1 MINFSKNKLVE
12 EAQWAR
18 TDLVLKH
25 CPGDTPVLHEANL
38 RLYKAIEALEQ
49 EVKDLH
55 VVVSGD
61 KVPDAAKDT
70 HPYFKLY
77 RLEYHRHLATKKQM
91 SNANGEMQRKL
102 KKLEHAA
109 HSHSCLYLDC
119 STCNSEKYIAALE
132 SKYTEAVEA
141 LAFERIRVG
150 DLRRILGERL
160 DEVRP

>member
-25 CPGDTPVLHEANL
+25 CPGDTPVRHEANL

-49 EVKDLH
+49 EAKDLH

-91 SNANGEMQRKL
+91 SEANGVMQGTLKECEKARKDATAQAWRYYDQIQEL
-102 KKLEHAA
+102 TALIMKMGGR
-109 HSHSCLYLDC
+109 
-119 STCNSEKYIAALE
+119 SE
-132 SKYTEAVEA
+132 
-141 LAFERIRVG
+141 IRT
-150 DLRRILGERL
+150 
-160 DEVRP
+160 